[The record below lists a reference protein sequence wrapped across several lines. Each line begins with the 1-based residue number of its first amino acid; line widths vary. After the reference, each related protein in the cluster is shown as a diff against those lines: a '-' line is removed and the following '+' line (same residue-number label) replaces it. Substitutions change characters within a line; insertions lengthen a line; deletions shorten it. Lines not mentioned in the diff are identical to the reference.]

1 MITVLSLIVGAF
13 IIGLL
18 VTAVA
23 LFINWLLHH
32 PAHTVCKELPPRTE
46 PCKHDLV
53 IKDFYKIGNYK
64 CCRCGESIDAAVT
77 PPKPKPKDCKHE
89 RFVMDKEIRVIQ
101 CKQCGMMAW
110 LEKDHVDLFPPK
122 N

>member
-13 IIGLL
+13 IIGFL

-32 PAHTVCKELPPRTE
+32 PAHIVCKELPPRTE
-46 PCKHDLV
+46 PCKH
-53 IKDFYKIGNYK
+53 
-64 CCRCGESIDAAVT
+64 
-77 PPKPKPKDCKHE
+77 E
-89 RFVMDKEIRVIQ
+89 RFVMDKQIRLIQ
-101 CKQCGMMAW
+101 CKQCGMRSW